1 MISLRR
7 VGREDAA
14 RLCAIWSGDRLPG
27 YSLPD
32 DAAQM
37 EALIE
42 EWNRDNGC
50 GRRFYM
56 LLIEADGMPAGLI
69 SLFEKEDG
77 ASMGISVHPSFQRRG
92 IGAGAVLLA
101 EAFAGGFPWKRLTS
115 ECRADNA
122 GSIALH
128 EKCGFCR
135 TGERINRKGN
145 RVICWEKALKDEKE
159 KE

>member
-1 MISLRR
+1 MIGLRR
-7 VGREDAA
+7 IERADAE
-14 RLCAIWSGDRLPG
+14 RLCALWAQDRLSG
-27 YSLPD
+27 YSIPAD
-32 DAAQM
+32 PAQM

-42 EWNRDNGC
+42 EWNRAGED

-92 IGAGAVLLA
+92 IGTGAVFQA
-101 EAFAGGFPWKRLTS
+101 EEFARTFSWRRLIS
-115 ECRADNA
+115 ECWSDNA

-128 EKCGFCR
+128 EKCGFRR

-145 RVICWEKALKDEKE
+145 RVICWEKVLKDEKE
-159 KE
+159 